1 MDNNDNNIKNFEII
15 NKLNIKQ
22 SLNYCVALNQSE
34 YIKNDPILNLF
45 NDFEV
50 IQTIFNINSNYINN
64 LKILYFNKEKIE
76 NISLNINK
84 VVEINFSENLDNLS
98 YLFYFCL
105 LIENSFYVVNYVYP
119 INIIKEINEKCKIV
133 NNSDYKKVIMA
144 KIIIELI
151 SYYKET
157 DKYDEEKE
165 KEELDKIKSNNN
177 IIIKNNIKI
186 YNDSILNFN
195 INYFRDKNIEI
206 IYKDII
212 ISLIKLKKFEDYE
225 YTINILTQLDMEH
238 IPLTKLMIDELIKIF
253 DSNEECIKNYKLD
266 EENDLFNE
274 QNLNFFFILF
284 KYILKNNIYINNIK
298 FLLKNKKS
306 ITKLI
311 KDTIIPSIKTFLE
324 KYTDQSDNMREKI
337 VLILE
342 TLLTSHYFYKIL
354 NYIILYQML
363 NKSYFKICSN
373 KRGEEEEEFIYL
385 L

>member
-50 IQTIFNINSNYINN
+50 IQTIFNINSDYINN

-151 SYYKET
+151 SYYKEK
-157 DKYDEEKE
+157 DKYNEEKE
-165 KEELDKIKSNNN
+165 KEELDKIKSDNN
-177 IIIKNNIKI
+177 IIIENNIKI

-212 ISLIKLKKFEDYE
+212 ILLIKLKKFEDYE

-238 IPLTKLMIDELIKIF
+238 IPLTKLMIDELIKIL
-253 DSNEECIKNYKLD
+253 DSNEEYKKNYELK
-266 EENDLFNE
+266 EENDLFKK
-274 QNLNFFFILF
+274 
-284 KYILKNNIYINNIK
+284 KY
-298 FLLKNKKS
+298 
-306 ITKLI
+306 
-311 KDTIIPSIKTFLE
+311 
-324 KYTDQSDNMREKI
+324 
-337 VLILE
+337 
-342 TLLTSHYFYKIL
+342 
-354 NYIILYQML
+354 
-363 NKSYFKICSN
+363 
-373 KRGEEEEEFIYL
+373 
-385 L
+385 